1 MIVTFLGTG
10 SGAPTTRRNVSG
22 IGLRF
27 LQAGKWWLF
36 DCGEGTQHQLLRSP
50 MKISQLDKIFISHLH
65 GDHLYGLIGLL
76 ASRSLRNGEAAPL
89 ELYGPP
95 GLDRYFRAVMD
106 TSPVHLQYPL
116 ELKIVRDGVVYEDEE
131 VIVTC
136 RLAKHRVPSFAYAI
150 LEKDKPGA
158 FQVERAKEAGVPFG
172 PLYGALKRGEEVT
185 LADGTILAGKDFVGE
200 PQPGRKIVFSGDTEP
215 CTAVRELAEGAD
227 LLVHE
232 ATYAQRDKELAVR
245 SGHSTAQEAAE
256 LARQASVNQLC
267 LTHFSPRY
275 EDEEGDFTMED
286 LLAEAQVIH
295 PSTLLAADFMDVPVK
310 RVRKTMGESA
320 DPCYNE

>member
-1 MIVTFLGTG
+1 
-10 SGAPTTRRNVSG
+10 
-22 IGLRF
+22 
-27 LQAGKWWLF
+27 
-36 DCGEGTQHQLLRSP
+36 
-50 MKISQLDKIFISHLH
+50 
-65 GDHLYGLIGLL
+65 
-76 ASRSLRNGEAAPL
+76 
-89 ELYGPP
+89 
-95 GLDRYFRAVMD
+95 MD

-150 LEKDKPGA
+150 QEKDKPGA

-215 CTAVRELAEGAD
+215 CTAVRELAEGSD

-286 LLAEAQVIH
+286 LLAEAQAIH
-295 PSTLLAADFMDVPVK
+295 PSTVLAADFMDVPVK